1 MTGELQ
7 RLEDGIK
14 EIRDKQVET
23 LERLAAFEAKLQ
35 ADKEMRHERNSAVTE
50 HIAKQDDRITALERA
65 KWIGHGVASAVAFVL
80 SYVGIKFTGGAG

>member
-14 EIRDKQVET
+14 EIRDKQIET

-35 ADKEMRHERNSAVTE
+35 ADKEMRQERNSALTK
-50 HIAKQDDRITALERA
+50 HIAKQDERITALEKW
-65 KWIGHGVASAVAFVL
+65 KWIGNGIASAVAFAL
-80 SYVGIKFTGGAG
+80 SYVGVKFTSGAG

>member
-14 EIRDKQVET
+14 EIRDKQIET

-35 ADKEMRHERNSAVTE
+35 ADKELRHERNNAVTE
-50 HIAKQDDRITALERA
+50 YIAKHDERITALEKA
-65 KWIGHGVASAVAFVL
+65 KWIGHGIVTALASVL
-80 SYVGIKFTGGAG
+80 SYIGVKFTGGAG

>member
-14 EIRDKQVET
+14 EIRDKQIET

-35 ADKEMRHERNSAVTE
+35 ADKEMRRERNSAVTE
-50 HIAKQDDRITALERA
+50 YIAKHDERITALEKA
-65 KWIGHGVASAVAFVL
+65 KWIGHGIASAVAFVL
-80 SYVGIKFTGGAG
+80 SYAGIKFTGGAG

>member
-14 EIRDKQVET
+14 EIRDKQIET
-23 LERLAAFEAKLQ
+23 LERLAAFEAGLK
-35 ADKEMRHERNSAVTE
+35 ADKEMRHERNNAITE
-50 HIAKQDDRITALERA
+50 YIAKHDERITALERT
-65 KWIGHGVASAVAFVL
+65 KWIGHGIASAVAFAL